1 MSFQGSHSAQRGLHG
16 CRKPKPPVFAPKLS
30 ESSMGHMGCVDIHP
44 PASPAQRGTK
54 LPLAGLEEGCPSEQQ
69 SQFGRTSQHPAKPA
83 LTSPA
88 VMKHS

>member
-1 MSFQGSHSAQRGLHG
+1 MVAGNPNLLCLHPSCLRAVWDIWG
-16 CRKPKPPVFAPKLS
+16 
-30 ESSMGHMGCVDIHP
+30 GVDIHP
-44 PASPAQRGTK
+44 PAGPAQRGTK